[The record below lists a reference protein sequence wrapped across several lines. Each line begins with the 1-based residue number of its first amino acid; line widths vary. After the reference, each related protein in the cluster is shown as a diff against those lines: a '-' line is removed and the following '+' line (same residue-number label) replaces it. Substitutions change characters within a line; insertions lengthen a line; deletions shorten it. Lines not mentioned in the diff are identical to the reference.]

1 MEFGRF
7 VSCPGGRLAVG
18 FVARGAEL
26 IVTGIGRFVG
36 GAGPEDATD
45 VLAVGVVRVADVTGR
60 EGSF

>member
-7 VSCPGGRLAVG
+7 VSCPGGRPAVG
-18 FVARGAEL
+18 LVARGAEL

-36 GAGPEDATD
+36 GAGPEDAT
-45 VLAVGVVRVADVTGR
+45 AVGEVRVADVTGR